1 MNTLLELLEQD
12 CTQSPAQLA
21 AQAGM
26 TEAEAKD
33 ELRRLEEEG
42 VILGYQA
49 VIDWDRVK
57 RENVTALIEVK
68 VTPQSLAGFDRI
80 AERIYQYD
88 EVESMYLM
96 SGSFDLTVII
106 SGRSLREVAQFVG
119 ERLAP
124 LEGVTGTATHFIL
137 KKYKEK
143 ADKFGASKVIAF
155 ATSAT
160 RDSQN
165 REEFLSQVRD
175 IGIDIRC
182 IAGERE
188 AQLNFLGNSIVFKDR
203 ILVLDIG
210 GGSTEFTL
218 GENGNIEFTKS
229 INIGAV
235 RGTERFFPEQNYT
248 EENIEECRNWIKEMV
263 SGVKFLKD
271 DNFTL
276 VGVAGTATTQIS
288 VQKQMEIYDSSEVHL
303 SKINL
308 DELRKNLQLFLS
320 CDGEK
325 RKEIVGLE
333 AKRAD
338 VIIAGTIILIAIM
351 EELGVDSMVVSES
364 DNLNGAMISKEI

>member
-49 VIDWDRVK
+49 VIDWDQVK

-80 AERIYQYD
+80 AER
-88 EVESMYLM
+88 MYLM

-143 ADKFGASKVIAF
+143 HLIF
-155 ATSAT
+155 
-160 RDSQN
+160 RPQ
-165 REEFLSQVRD
+165 EPQ
-175 IGIDIRC
+175 
-182 IAGERE
+182 ERE
-188 AQLNFLGNSIVFKDR
+188 YIFV
-203 ILVLDIG
+203 
-210 GGSTEFTL
+210 
-218 GENGNIEFTKS
+218 
-229 INIGAV
+229 
-235 RGTERFFPEQNYT
+235 
-248 EENIEECRNWIKEMV
+248 
-263 SGVKFLKD
+263 
-271 DNFTL
+271 
-276 VGVAGTATTQIS
+276 
-288 VQKQMEIYDSSEVHL
+288 
-303 SKINL
+303 
-308 DELRKNLQLFLS
+308 
-320 CDGEK
+320 
-325 RKEIVGLE
+325 
-333 AKRAD
+333 
-338 VIIAGTIILIAIM
+338 
-351 EELGVDSMVVSES
+351 
-364 DNLNGAMISKEI
+364 